1 MTRGVA
7 SAKGNQAGQP
17 VVAVFV
23 VIFTVHEQELKVLLI
38 RRDLEPFRGWWAI
51 PGGRLGAGEPLDE
64 AAARKLV
71 EETGVRDVYLEQLY
85 TFGDLDRTAPAG
97 ALAIGYFALVNYDS
111 VSLPK
116 REDWPTAWFSIDD
129 LPASP
134 TGQRELAF
142 DNRQVLD
149 YARRRLRYKLEYTNV
164 AYSLLPPYFTM
175 SQLQTVYELILGKR
189 LDKRNFRKRI
199 LALGIVQP
207 TERTVIFG
215 AHRPAKLYTF
225 ASRQPQII

>member
-1 MTRGVA
+1 MTRAVA
-7 SAKGNQAGQP
+7 SGKNQDSRP
-17 VVAVFV
+17 PIVAVFV

-38 RRDLEPFRGWWAI
+38 RRDIEPFRGWWAI
-51 PGGRLGAGEPLDE
+51 PGGRLGTGEPLDE

-97 ALAIGYFALVNYDS
+97 AVSIGYFALVNYDS
-111 VSLPK
+111 VSLPR
-116 REDWPTAWFSIDD
+116 REDWPTAWFPIDD
-129 LPASP
+129 LPESP
-134 TGQRELAF
+134 TGDRELAF
-142 DNRQVLD
+142 NNRDVLD
-149 YARRRLRYKLEYTNV
+149 YALRRLRYKMEYTNV

-175 SQLQTVYELILGKR
+175 SQLQTVYESIAGRR

-199 LALGIVQP
+199 LALDIVQP
-207 TERTVIFG
+207 TERTVLFG

-225 ASRQPQII
+225 SSRQPQII

>member
-7 SAKGNQAGQP
+7 SAKGNQGGQP

-51 PGGRLGAGEPLDE
+51 PGGRLGTGEPLDE

-134 TGQRELAF
+134 TGERELAF

-175 SQLQTVYELILGKR
+175 SQLQTVYESILGKR

-207 TERTVIFG
+207 TERTVLFG

>member
-51 PGGRLGAGEPLDE
+51 PGGRLGTGEPLDE